1 MIREAIN
8 KVVSRQD
15 LNEAEM
21 VLVME
26 EIMGGQA
33 TDAQIGAF
41 ITALRMKGE
50 TVAEITGAAR
60 VMRQKATPIDAA
72 DSGALLVD
80 IVGTGGDASGTFN
93 VSTTSALVVAG
104 AGVAVAK
111 HGNRSVSSHCGSAD
125 VLEALG
131 VDLALN
137 PEGIGQCVRQV
148 GIGFMFAP
156 LLHGAMKYAIG
167 PRREIGI
174 RTLFNILGPL
184 TNPAG
189 ANVYLL
195 GVYAAELTET
205 IAAVLNNFGVKRAL
219 VVWGE
224 GNIDEITTTGATRV
238 SEVNNGA
245 VRTYAITPE
254 ELGLS
259 RATLAEVKGGLT
271 AADSAEQVREVLR
284 GTPGPR
290 RDMVLANAG
299 AALMAAGVVGTIREG
314 VARAAAIIDSGAA
327 MAKLEALVQFGQHV
341 RLPPTLPSVGA
352 VPQ

>member
-8 KVVSRQD
+8 KVVCRQD
-15 LNEAEM
+15 LTEAEM
-21 VLVME
+21 VAVME
-26 EIMGGQA
+26 EIMSGQA

-72 DSGALLVD
+72 DPGDILVD

-93 VSTTSALVVAG
+93 VSTTSAFVVAG
-104 AGVAVAK
+104 AGLAVAK

-131 VDLALN
+131 VDLTLS
-137 PEGIGQCVRQV
+137 PERIGRCVREL

-156 LLHGAMKYAIG
+156 MLHGAMKYAIG

-174 RTLFNILGPL
+174 RTVFNILGPL

-195 GVYAAELTET
+195 GVYAEELTEK
-205 IAAVLNNFGVKRAL
+205 IAGALNNFGVKRAL

-224 GNIDEITTTGATRV
+224 GNIDELTTTGFTKV
-238 SEVNNGA
+238 VEVCDGK
-245 VRTYAITPE
+245 VRNYTVTPE
-254 ELGLS
+254 ELGLT
-259 RATLAEVKGGLT
+259 RVTLAEIKGGLT
-271 AADSAEQVREVLR
+271 AAESAVQVREVLS
-284 GTPGPR
+284 GVPGPR
-290 RDMVLANAG
+290 RDMVLLNAG
-299 AALMAAGVVGTIREG
+299 AALMAANRAESIKAGIDLAAGV
-314 VARAAAIIDSGAA
+314 IDSGAA
-327 MAKLEALVQFGQHV
+327 LAKLEALVGFCRG
-341 RLPPTLPSVGA
+341 
-352 VPQ
+352 

>member
-1 MIREAIN
+1 MIREAIA

-15 LNEAEM
+15 LDEAEM
-21 VLVME
+21 VQVME

-60 VMRQKATPIDAA
+60 VMRHKATPVDAA
-72 DSGALLVD
+72 DPGALLMD

-93 VSTTSALVVAG
+93 VSTTSAFVVAG

-131 VDLALN
+131 VNLALS
-137 PEGIGQCVRQV
+137 PEAIGRCVRQV
-148 GIGFMFAP
+148 GLGFMFAP
-156 LLHGAMKYAIG
+156 VLHGAMKYAIG

-174 RTLFNILGPL
+174 RTVFNILGPL

-195 GVYAAELTET
+195 GVYSAELTES
-205 IAAVLNNFGVKRAL
+205 IAAVLNNFGVRRAL

-224 GNIDEITTTGATRV
+224 GNIDEITTTGPTQV
-238 SEVNNGA
+238 SEVRDGV
-245 VRTYAITPE
+245 VRTYTITPE
-254 ELGLS
+254 VLGLT
-259 RATLAEVKGGLT
+259 RVTLAEVKGGAT
-271 AADSAEQVREVLR
+271 AAESAEQVRQVLR
-284 GTPGPR
+284 GAPGPR

-299 AALMAAGVVGTIREG
+299 AALMVAGVAAGVREG
-314 VARAAAIIDSGAA
+314 IALAASSIDSGAA
-327 MAKLEALVQFGQHV
+327 MAKLEALVQFGV
-341 RLPPTLPSVGA
+341 A
-352 VPQ
+352 N

>member
-1 MIREAIN
+1 MIKEAIG
-8 KVVSRQD
+8 KIVSRQD
-15 LNEAEM
+15 LSEAEM

-26 EIMGGQA
+26 EIMSGQA
-33 TDAQIGAF
+33 TEAQIGAF

-60 VMRQKATPIDAA
+60 VMREKATPIDAA
-72 DSGALLVD
+72 DPGTVLAD

-93 VSTTSALVVAG
+93 VSTTSSFVVAG

-131 VDLALN
+131 VNLSLSADR
-137 PEGIGQCVRQV
+137 IGPCIRQV

-156 LLHGAMKYAIG
+156 ILHGAMKYAIG

-174 RTLFNILGPL
+174 RTVFNILGPL
-184 TNPAG
+184 TNPAK

-195 GVYAAELTET
+195 GVYAENLTEKL
-205 IAAVLNNFGVKRAL
+205 AGALNNFGVKRAL

-224 GNIDEITTTGATRV
+224 GNIDEITTTGSTKI
-238 SEVNNGA
+238 SEVCDGTIRNYT
-245 VRTYAITPE
+245 VTPE
-254 ELGLS
+254 ELGLT
-259 RATLAEVKGGLT
+259 RVTLADIKGGQT
-271 AADSAEQVREVLR
+271 ADESAVQVREVLS
-284 GTPGPR
+284 GVPGPR

-299 AALMAAGVVGTIREG
+299 AALMAAGRVDSITSGIALAKEV
-314 VARAAAIIDSGAA
+314 IDSGAA
-327 MAKLEALVQFGQHV
+327 LAKLEALVAFCRG
-341 RLPPTLPSVGA
+341 
-352 VPQ
+352 

>member
-15 LNEAEM
+15 LNEVEM
-21 VLVME
+21 VQVME
-26 EIMGGQA
+26 EIMGGRA

-60 VMRQKATPIDAA
+60 VMRQKATLVDAA
-72 DSGALLVD
+72 DAGALLVD

-93 VSTTSALVVAG
+93 VSTTSSLVVAG
-104 AGVAVAK
+104 AGVPVAK

-131 VDLALN
+131 VNLGIDS
-137 PEGIGQCVRQV
+137 ERIGQCVRQV

-174 RTLFNILGPL
+174 RTVFNILGPL

-189 ANVYLL
+189 ADVYLL

-205 IAAVLNNFGVKRAL
+205 IAAALNNFGVRRAL

-224 GNIDEITTTGATRV
+224 GNVDEITTTGVTRV
-238 SEVNNGA
+238 SEVSGGA
-245 VRTYAITPE
+245 VRTYMITPE
-254 ELGLS
+254 ELGLT
-259 RATLAEVKGGLT
+259 RVTLADVRGGAT
-271 AADSAEQVREVLR
+271 AAESAEQVREVLK

-299 AALMAAGVVGTIREG
+299 AALMVAGVVDTIKEG
-314 VARAAAIIDSGAA
+314 VLLAGKVIDSGAA
-327 MAKLEALVQFGQHV
+327 MAKLEALIDFCAAPANG
-341 RLPPTLPSVGA
+341 
-352 VPQ
+352 